1 MDVFKG
7 NPKMMGEIKLTKGLY
22 AYVSPEDFERVNA
35 FKWSASVESRGTK
48 VYAVRRVVDRAK
60 GRTRHWNEKEK
71 RYIERWATTKIR
83 MHRFIMGI
91 PTGPEDTRVVDHID
105 HDGLNNRR
113 ENLEII
119 TQEENMRRSPGW
131 KKKKVE
137 EPSL

>member
-1 MDVFKG
+1 ME
-7 NPKMMGEIKLTKGLY
+7 EIKLTKGLS

-48 VYAVRRVVDRAK
+48 VYAVRFERDPTKKPRKYITADGEEK
-60 GRTRHWNEKEK
+60 TRYPSK
-71 RYIERWATTKIR
+71 KIR
-83 MHRFIMGI
+83 MHRFVMGI
-91 PTGPEDTRVVDHID
+91 PAYENDDRVVDHLD

-131 KKKKVE
+131 KKKKIE